1 MKIKDVLQKKI
12 GYFLSEK
19 YTDVFCEILRN
30 IKEIMIEEQNNK
42 KYETIIQ
49 KFLKEKKRRI
59 NS

>member
-30 IKEIMIEEQNNK
+30 IKEIMIEEQ
-42 KYETIIQ
+42 IIKNMKQ
-49 KFLKEKKRRI
+49 LFKNF
-59 NS
+59 